1 MGACK
6 SKDGISETT
15 RKGGAPIKKIN
26 PQFENATAD
35 QLENFSEFF
44 PAGTDSALSRNLSKE
59 IWEEYKD
66 MSDPKGVSFKV
77 CIFSGV

>member
-6 SKDGISETT
+6 SKEGISETT
-15 RKGGAPIKKIN
+15 RKGGKPIQKLN
-26 PQFENATAD
+26 PMFENATAD
-35 QLENFSEFF
+35 DLKEFDTFF
-44 PAGTDSALSRNLSKE
+44 PAGTDSALSRNLTKE

-66 MSDPKGVSFKV
+66 VNDPKGVSFKV

>member
-26 PQFENATAD
+26 PQFENAKAEELD
-35 QLENFSEFF
+35 DFSKFF
-44 PAGTDSALSRNLSKE
+44 PEGTKSALSSKLTKE

-66 MSDPKGVSFKV
+66 QSDPKGVSFKV